1 MTICG
6 ISIKRNK
13 LHCKLEGK
21 KSLAANITSIK
32 CYKIQI
38 QIFLLFLWHFY
49 KENNLTR
56 REKRREKKKL
66 GGKKKKL
73 EKEKKKQ
80 KPREPPIPPGVS
92 DTWSAG

>member
-13 LHCKLEGK
+13 LQCKLEGE
-21 KSLAANITSIK
+21 KSLAANSISII

-38 QIFLLFLWHFY
+38 KFVKLFLWHFY
-49 KENNLTR
+49 KENSLTWR
-56 REKRREKKKL
+56 KKRRKKRNL
-66 GGKKKKL
+66 EGKKKKF
-73 EKEKKKQ
+73 EGKKKKQ

-92 DTWSAG
+92 DTRSAG